1 MAGTAAHKPEVITR
15 QKGMNDITARTMQWR
30 GKSTSQPTNKKG
42 DMGQTKEEKAYT
54 QVVSSPK
61 KK

>member
-1 MAGTAAHKPEVITR
+1 
-15 QKGMNDITARTMQWR
+15 MQWR
-30 GKSTSQPTNKKG
+30 GRSTSQPMDKKG

-61 KK
+61 KKYDAKNEDPKPPSRRKS